1 MNPRLPKLVLG
12 SLILMLISVSC
23 TDTQSTDQEDTR
35 PNILV
40 VISDDQSYPHTSIYG
55 YKAVNTPGFD
65 RIASEGILFTQAFA
79 ASPGCSPS
87 RAALLT
93 GRNCWQIEAA
103 GTHASHF
110 DTTYVTF
117 PDLLENAGY
126 HIGYTGKGWG
136 PGNYKISG
144 RERNPA
150 GPSWDKYELDAPEG
164 INKKDYAKNFE
175 AFLNKKPRNSPFCFW
190 LGTHEPHRSFKQ
202 GIGIENG
209 KDPSSV
215 EVPAFLPDHE
225 EVRSDILDYCYEIE
239 WFDNHLVRAIELLEE
254 SGELENTIIIVTA
267 DNGMAFPRAKANVY
281 EYGIHVPMALRWG
294 AKVDSGR
301 VVDDLVGFIDIAP
314 TILEAAGVEHP
325 GGYPMAGK
333 SMMNILRSDQ
343 HGIVDSTRTGIF
355 SSRERHSSVRYHS
368 LSYPQRS
375 LRTHRYLYIRNFKPE
390 RWPAGAP
397 QKIGTGNYPSTEQVN
412 NKELGPMHDAYHDI
426 DGCPTLDFMVAHRE
440 DSVYGKYLN
449 LAVAHRPAV
458 ELYDM
463 RNDPFCLNNLSGN
476 PDYAIDEALL
486 SDQMQAYLTQTGD
499 PRVTGNGD
507 IWETYPRY
515 SRLRMFPEPDW
526 AVDHPE
532 WVPELPW
539 LSEHWEAQLQ

>member
-1 MNPRLPKLVLG
+1 MNPRLPKLLMG
-12 SLILMLISVSC
+12 FLILMLISVSC
-23 TDTQSTDQEDTR
+23 TDPQSSKKEDTR

-55 YKAVNTPGFD
+55 YKAVTTPGFD
-65 RIASEGILFTQAFA
+65 RIARDGILFTQAFA

-110 DTTYVTF
+110 DSTYVTF

-126 HIGYTGKGWG
+126 HVGYTGKGWG
-136 PGNYKISG
+136 PGNYEISG
-144 RERNPA
+144 RQRNPA
-150 GPSWDKYELDAPEG
+150 GPSWDKYKMDAPEG
-164 INKKDYAKNFE
+164 INPKDYARNFE
-175 AFLNKKPRNSPFCFW
+175 AFLDKKPRNSPFCFW
-190 LGTHEPHRSFKQ
+190 LGTHEPHRSFKN
-202 GIGIENG
+202 GIGMEHG
-209 KDPSSV
+209 KDPAMV

-239 WFDNHLVRAIELLEE
+239 WSDNHLIRAIELLEE
-254 SGELENTIIIVTA
+254 ADELENTMIIVIS

-294 AKVDSGR
+294 AKVNAGR

-314 TILEAAGVEHP
+314 TILEAAGVEHS
-325 GGYPMAGK
+325 GSYPMAGK
-333 SMMNILRSDQ
+333 SMMNILGSDQ
-343 HGIVDSTRTGIF
+343 NGIVDSTRTGIF

-368 LSYPQRS
+368 LSYPQRA
-375 LRTHRYLYIRNFKPE
+375 LRTHRYLYIRNLKPE

-397 QKIGTGNYPSTEQVN
+397 QKIGTDNYPSTEQVN
-412 NKELGPMHDAYHDI
+412 NMEQGPMHDAYHDI

-440 DSVYGKYLN
+440 DSVYGNYLD
-449 LAVAHRPAV
+449 LSVAHRPAV
-458 ELYDM
+458 ELYDISE
-463 RNDPFCLNNLSGN
+463 DPFCLNNLAGN
-476 PDYAIDEALL
+476 PKYAIDEALL

-507 IWETYPRY
+507 IWEIYPRY
-515 SRLRMFPEPDW
+515 SRLRMFPKPDW
-526 AVDHPE
+526 AIDHPE
-532 WVPELPW
+532 WVPEQPW